1 VAFAASLYIAK
12 VFDLIY
18 LSPIP
23 KVPFST
29 LGHVMLIRTCA
40 IAVLAIRGGVNAEF
54 RFMPNR
60 REALVGVGWFAAML
74 PAVAATLWSVGLWR
88 FRAHPNL
95 LAGAATF
102 FGILWVTA
110 LSEEFFFRGLLQQW
124 LEAWTR
130 SSVPA
135 LAIASFLFGAS
146 HLGTNH
152 IFPNWRF
159 AIVATV
165 FGLFCGLCWR
175 QTRSVQASMLT
186 HAIGATL
193 YRVFFQP

>member
-1 VAFAASLYIAK
+1 
-12 VFDLIY
+12 
-18 LSPIP
+18 
-23 KVPFST
+23 
-29 LGHVMLIRTCA
+29 
-40 IAVLAIRGGVNAEF
+40 
-54 RFMPNR
+54 
-60 REALVGVGWFAAML
+60 
-74 PAVAATLWSVGLWR
+74 
-88 FRAHPNL
+88 L

-110 LSEEFFFRGLLQQW
+110 LSEEFIFRGLLQQW
-124 LEAWTR
+124 LGAWTR
-130 SSVPA
+130 SSVAA
-135 LAIASFLFGAS
+135 LGIASLLFGAS
-146 HLGTNH
+146 HLGTSH

-175 QTRSVQASMLT
+175 RTRSVQASMLT